1 MTTKVALALRLAGCA
16 AAAAFLPGCPNP
28 DLYTTPRTIDPGTVQ
43 FQVALE
49 GIGASYNGT
58 QQTTTTNSAGNTT
71 TQQQTVSESFFLPMV
86 PTVGVRVGLADGLE
100 LGARIPNLDSLA
112 ADLKV
117 RLLKGTLDLAIDPGL
132 QGFYLSVGDT
142 GGGILYFHVPLLV
155 GFNVSKSV
163 SLVATPGIGFAVASV
178 SGDNGNS
185 QQQVAG
191 TSGVLGRLGFGV
203 NIRLSKK
210 FSLQPEVTFM
220 KAFADTDALI
230 YVFGLGFNVGAQ
242 PDYSDLD
249 GTATPASDGAPAAA
263 PAAAPAPAA
272 Q

>member
-1 MTTKVALALRLAGCA
+1 MTTKVALALRFAGCA

-49 GIGASYNGT
+49 GIGATYNGT
-58 QQTTTTNSAGNTT
+58 QTTTTNTANPT
-71 TQQQTVSESFFLPMV
+71 TQTQQVSESFFLPMV

-132 QGFYLSVGDT
+132 QGFYLSVGDV

-163 SLVATPGIGFAVASV
+163 SLVATPGIGFAVATLS
-178 SGDNGNS
+178 SDGGNS
-185 QQQVAG
+185 SQQVAG
-191 TSGVLGRLGFGV
+191 TTGVLGRLGFGV
-203 NIRLSKK
+203 NFRLSKK
-210 FSLQPEVTFM
+210 FSIQPEVTFM

-230 YVFGLGFNVGAQ
+230 YVFGLGFNIGAQ

-249 GTATPASDGAPAAA
+249 GTGTPASDGAPAAA